1 MVRRAVAET
10 SQTAQPWIGTGK
22 WNTYRAVSGVHC
34 DKQDV
39 LCPQSCPVKCSL
51 IITVRNIAGK
61 INYITIDKT
70 VKNKPNK
77 KGTPRKRATQGHL
90 FLRIVFLPVRLQGV
104 SKTSWK
110 RALVCGFTYFG
121 LNQSAAIILLSKGG
135 KSILAHSGF
144 SLGILMLER
153 VTRRLHDAE
162 TKNGISKSANL
173 GVDRIAFERAPI
185 LALNSSLDLILWWE
199 LDTYHFEI

>member
-1 MVRRAVAET
+1 M
-10 SQTAQPWIGTGK
+10 
-22 WNTYRAVSGVHC
+22 
-34 DKQDV
+34 QDV
-39 LCPQSCPVKCSL
+39 LCPQSCPMKCSL

-77 KGTPRKRATQGHL
+77 KGTPRKRATQGRL
-90 FLRIVFLPVRLQGV
+90 FPRIVFLPVRLQGV

-121 LNQSAAIILLSKGG
+121 LNQSAAIILLSNGG

-153 VTRRLHDAE
+153 VTRRLHDACLHNKK
-162 TKNGISKSANL
+162 TKHHLSESSDASSNSVENRNFAHHHLPTYYLDIINCANPMKQVQTKYSESNNRL
-173 GVDRIAFERAPI
+173 
-185 LALNSSLDLILWWE
+185 
-199 LDTYHFEI
+199 

>member
-1 MVRRAVAET
+1 M
-10 SQTAQPWIGTGK
+10 
-22 WNTYRAVSGVHC
+22 
-34 DKQDV
+34 QDV
-39 LCPQSCPVKCSL
+39 LCPQSCPMKCSL

-90 FLRIVFLPVRLQGV
+90 FPRIVLLPMRLQGV

-121 LNQSAAIILLSKGG
+121 LNQSAAIILLSNGG

-162 TKNGISKSANL
+162 TTKWYIKVSKPWGRLHSVRASSNFSSELLFRLDSLVRIRHLSLRNL
-173 GVDRIAFERAPI
+173 K
-185 LALNSSLDLILWWE
+185 L
-199 LDTYHFEI
+199 

>member
-10 SQTAQPWIGTGK
+10 SQTAQPWIDTGK
-22 WNTYRAVSGVHC
+22 WDTYRAVSGVHC
-34 DKQDV
+34 DMQDV
-39 LCPQSCPVKCSL
+39 LCPQSCPMKCSL

-61 INYITIDKT
+61 INYITIYKT

-90 FLRIVFLPVRLQGV
+90 FPRIVLLPVRLQGV

-121 LNQSAAIILLSKGG
+121 LNQSAGRLYCSAMEASLFLHIP
-135 KSILAHSGF
+135 GF
-144 SLGILMLER
+144 
-153 VTRRLHDAE
+153 HWA
-162 TKNGISKSANL
+162 
-173 GVDRIAFERAPI
+173 
-185 LALNSSLDLILWWE
+185 
-199 LDTYHFEI
+199 Y

>member
-34 DKQDV
+34 DMQDV
-39 LCPQSCPVKCSL
+39 LCPQSCPMKCSL

-90 FLRIVFLPVRLQGV
+90 FPRIVLLPVRLQGV
-104 SKTSWK
+104 SVVLHTLGS
-110 RALVCGFTYFG
+110 T
-121 LNQSAAIILLSKGG
+121 NQ
-135 KSILAHSGF
+135 
-144 SLGILMLER
+144 
-153 VTRRLHDAE
+153 RRLYC
-162 TKNGISKSANL
+162 SAME
-173 GVDRIAFERAPI
+173 A
-185 LALNSSLDLILWWE
+185 SLFLHIPGFHWA
-199 LDTYHFEI
+199 Y